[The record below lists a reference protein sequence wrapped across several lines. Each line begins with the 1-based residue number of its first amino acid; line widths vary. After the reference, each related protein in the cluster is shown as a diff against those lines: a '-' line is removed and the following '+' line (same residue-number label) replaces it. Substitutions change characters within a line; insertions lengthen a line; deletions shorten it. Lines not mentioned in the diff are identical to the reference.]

1 MSDYKAYYKGEPIEF
16 DLPSGWT
23 VIGVGEPKSAA
34 PLTNVR
40 AELQRILEHPTN
52 IKSITSLASSAKN
65 AVIICDDQT
74 RPTPANQLLPVIIDL
89 LNSSGITDSR
99 VNVVVGRGTHRRPT
113 DEEVKLKVGGEVFD
127 RVDIAVHEPDEKR
140 ALKYIDVSSKGTP
153 IWINRTVAEADLKI
167 GVGNIAPHYFAGYGG
182 GGKIILP
189 GVSGRETI
197 VKNHIMIRDPNT
209 IQGKLEENIIYTDM
223 REVARKVGLDMKV
236 DVILNMANELAG
248 ISAGEVGFEHKRGI
262 KMFNDIYGFR
272 PPRQADITITCG
284 YPLESN
290 LIQSNKAVMSADL
303 VTKKGGIIILV
314 SACYDGAGHGF
325 YETLRE
331 RPEPEEVID
340 WMATGKAQPSGGP
353 VANRVRGILKTKTVA
368 VVTNGVSHDKLEEM
382 EMTPFSTL
390 EAALKEISR
399 SRKTAEVMV
408 LPAGSS
414 INPML

>member
-1 MSDYKAYYKGEPIEF
+1 M
-16 DLPSGWT
+16 
-23 VIGVGEPKSAA
+23 A
-34 PLTNVR
+34 PLSNVR
-40 AELQRILEHPTN
+40 TELQRVLEHPTN
-52 IKSITSLASSAKN
+52 TKSITSLGSSAKK

-74 RPTPANQLLPVIIDL
+74 RPTPANKLLPVIIDR
-89 LNSSGITDSR
+89 LNSSGIVDSR
-99 VNVVVGRGTHRRPT
+99 INVVVGRGTHRRPT
-113 DEEVKLKVGGEVFD
+113 DEEVKLKVGGEVLD
-127 RVDIAVHEPDEKR
+127 RVDVSVHEPDEKR
-140 ALKYIDVSSKGTP
+140 ELKYIDVSSKGTP
-153 IWINRTVAEADLKI
+153 IWINKTVADANLKI

-182 GGKIILP
+182 GGKIVLP

-197 VKNHIMIRDPNT
+197 VKNHVIIRDPNT

-223 REVARKVGLDMKV
+223 REVARKAGLDMKV
-236 DVILNMANELAG
+236 DVILNMANEIAG

-262 KMFNDIYGFR
+262 EMFNAIYGFK

-284 YPLESN
+284 YPLETN

-314 SACYDGAGHGF
+314 SACSDGAGHGF

-340 WMATGKAQPSGGP
+340 WMAMGKAQPSGGP

-368 VVTNGVSHDKLEEM
+368 VVTKGVSHDKLEEM

-399 SRKTAEVMV
+399 SRKSAEVIV

>member
-1 MSDYKAYYKGEPIEF
+1 
-16 DLPSGWT
+16 
-23 VIGVGEPKSAA
+23 
-34 PLTNVR
+34 
-40 AELQRILEHPTN
+40 
-52 IKSITSLASSAKN
+52 
-65 AVIICDDQT
+65 VIICDDQT
-74 RPTPANQLLPVIIDL
+74 RPTPASQLLPGIIDQ
-89 LNSSGITDSR
+89 LNSSGIADSR
-99 VNVVVGRGTHRRPT
+99 INVVIGRGTHRRPT
-113 DEEVKLKVGGEVFD
+113 DEEVKLKVGGEVID
-127 RVDIAVHEPDEKR
+127 RVDVAVHEPDEKR
-140 ALKYIDVSSKGTP
+140 ALKYIGVSSKGTP

-182 GGKIILP
+182 GGKIVLP

-197 VKNHIMIRDPNT
+197 VKNHVMIRDHNT

-223 REVARKVGLDMKV
+223 REVARKAGLDMKV
-236 DVILNMANELAG
+236 DVILTMANEIAG
-248 ISAGEVGFEHKRGI
+248 ISAGEVGFEHKKGI
-262 KMFNDIYGFR
+262 EMFNTIYGFR

-284 YPLESN
+284 YPLETN

-303 VTKKGGIIILV
+303 VTKKGGIILLV

-340 WMATGKAQPSGGP
+340 WMAVGKALPSGGP
-353 VANRVRGILKTKTVA
+353 VANRVLGILKTKTVA

-399 SRKTAEVMV
+399 SRKSAEVMI